1 MNALSRRL
9 WTLAPSWRYLNN
21 GSFGACPR
29 AVLKEQD
36 RWRARLERQAVVFM
50 DDELPGGLRRAAAD
64 IGGFVGARGEDV
76 VFVDNAT
83 TGANAVLRSLPWRRG
98 ERCLL
103 ADTAYPAVRFA
114 AERLAAERGF
124 GVDYARV
131 PARLGGP
138 EEVVQAFERALRP
151 RTRLV
156 VVDHIAAPTALVF
169 PVRQVARLAKA
180 AGARLLVDGA
190 HAPGQIPLDIPA
202 VGADYY
208 TGNLHKWLFA
218 PKGSAILWA
227 RRSVQ
232 DGLVPVV
239 TSNNAGQG
247 FLEEFAWTGTRDP
260 SPWLSAPA
268 GLAFHRR
275 LGAGRL
281 MARNRAL
288 AWQGASLV
296 AEKTGF
302 SIPGPRSMYAA
313 MVPVVLPRRWGS
325 GRPGAER
332 VHAAL
337 QKRKVEVPV
346 FPVGGELYLRM
357 SAQAYND
364 LDDFKALARVLLSL
378 L

>member
-1 MNALSRRL
+1 MNALSKRL
-9 WTLAPSWRYLNN
+9 WTFAPGWHYLNN

-29 AVLKEQD
+29 PVLRAQD
-36 RWRARLERQAVVFM
+36 ACRASLERQAVVFM
-50 DDELPGGLRRAAAD
+50 DDELPGALRRAAALV
-64 IGGFVGARGEDV
+64 GRAVGARGRDV

-83 TGANAVLRSLPWRRG
+83 TGANAVLRSQPWRRG

-124 GVDYARV
+124 RVDYARI
-131 PARLGGP
+131 PARPGGP
-138 EEVVQAFERALRP
+138 EEVLGAFERALRP

-156 VVDHIAAPTALVF
+156 VCDHIAAPTALVYQ
-169 PVRQVARLAKA
+169 VRPLARLAKA

-202 VGADYY
+202 LGADYY

-227 RRSVQ
+227 RRPAQ

-247 FLEEFAWTGTRDP
+247 YLQEFAWTGTRDP
-260 SPWLSAPA
+260 SPWLSSPA

-275 LGAGRL
+275 LGSGRL

-288 AWQGASLV
+288 AWEGASMV
-296 AEKTGF
+296 SARTGF
-302 SIPGPRSMYAA
+302 PIPGPRAMYAS

-325 GRPGAER
+325 GPAAADR

-337 QKRKVEVPV
+337 QRRRVEVPV

-364 LDDFKALARVLLSL
+364 LSDFEALSRALKSL
-378 L
+378 T

>member
-9 WTLAPSWRYLNN
+9 WTLAPSWHYLNN

-29 AVLKEQD
+29 AVLAAQEAY
-36 RWRARLERQAVVFM
+36 RRRLERQAVVFM
-50 DDELPGGLRRAAAD
+50 DQELPRGLRRAAAD
-64 IGGFVGARGEDV
+64 IGRFVGVRADDV

-83 TGANAVLRSLPWRRG
+83 TGANAVLRSQPWRRG

-124 GVDYARV
+124 SVDYARV
-131 PARLGGP
+131 PSRPGGP
-138 EEVVQAFERALRP
+138 EDVAAAFARALRP

-169 PVRQVARLAKA
+169 PVRAVSRLAKA
-180 AGARLLVDGA
+180 AGARTLVDGA
-190 HAPGQIPLDIPA
+190 HAPGQVGLDIPA
-202 VGADYY
+202 LGADYY

-218 PKGSAILWA
+218 PKGSALLWA
-227 RRSVQ
+227 RRTAQ
-232 DGLVPVV
+232 AGLVPVV

-247 FLEEFAWTGTRDP
+247 FLQEFAWTGTRDP
-260 SPWLSAPA
+260 SPWLAAPA
-268 GLAFHRR
+268 GRAFHRR

-288 AWQGASLV
+288 AWEGAALV
-296 AEKTGF
+296 SEQTGF
-302 SIPGPRSMYAA
+302 PIPGPRTMYAA

-325 GRPGAER
+325 GRPAAAR

-337 QKRKVEVPV
+337 QARRVEVPV
-346 FPVGGELYLRM
+346 FPVGDELYLRM

-364 LDDFKALARVLLSL
+364 LSDFKALSRALRSLS
-378 L
+378 